1 MSEPAPGT
9 GTAGSARPPQR
20 AADGN
25 VPTGAA
31 QVPVLSCRGLSKIYT
46 GGPQDVALR
55 QQVMALDLKDRVVFT
70 GRVPHDDVNRYYDL
84 VDVLVYPRH
93 PMRLTDLV
101 TPLKPLE
108 AMAQGR
114 LMVASDV
121 GGHKELIQ
129 DGKTGVLFRAGN
141 AGDLASKVVAL
152 LKYEQGWDALKRNG
166 RQFVEA
172 ERNWAASVARY
183 RGVYGSLVQ
192 PIREAVVG

>member
-1 MSEPAPGT
+1 
-9 GTAGSARPPQR
+9 
-20 AADGN
+20 
-25 VPTGAA
+25 
-31 QVPVLSCRGLSKIYT
+31 
-46 GGPQDVALR
+46 
-55 QQVMALDLKDRVVFT
+55 
-70 GRVPHDDVNRYYDL
+70 
-84 VDVLVYPRH
+84 
-93 PMRLTDLV
+93 MRLTDLV

-152 LKYEQGWDALKRNG
+152 LKYEQGWDSMKKNG
-166 RQFVEA
+166 RQFVES

-183 RGVYGSLVQ
+183 APIYERLV
-192 PIREAVVG
+192 A